1 VKRERQEEGV
11 QELQEL
17 EEPGSET
24 ANGRMEALDRWGEKL
39 GAPRMCLT
47 AKTVPRRF

>member
-1 VKRERQEEGV
+1 MKRERQEEGV
-11 QELQEL
+11 QEL